1 MTTAAGPTDAEVEVR
16 TFVPSMAE
24 DLSKLFAS
32 DPSASGCWCM
42 WFITSVKEYHAAGAA
57 ANRQKFEALA
67 LESKEPLGLVAY
79 RRGQPIA
86 WCAVGP
92 KERFARAVRTP
103 TLKAASAGPA
113 EIAWFV
119 PCFFVRSDHRRTGVT
134 RALLKRAVELAF
146 EHGAELI
153 EGFPFSGNRPRASG
167 DRQVGT
173 EEVFASVGFAPVRRP
188 SESRVVM
195 QCRVRK
201 K

>member
-1 MTTAAGPTDAEVEVR
+1 MTTPPKPTEADIEVR

-24 DLSKLFAS
+24 DLSQLFAS

-57 ANRQKFEALA
+57 GNRQKFEALA
-67 LESKEPLGLVAY
+67 RTSEQPLGLVAY
-79 RRGQPIA
+79 RNGQPIG

-92 KERFARAVRTP
+92 KERYARAVRTP
-103 TLKAASAGPA
+103 TLRAAAADLA
-113 EIAWFV
+113 ENTWFV
-119 PCFFVRSDHRRTGVT
+119 PCFFVRGDDRRTGVT
-134 RALLKRAVELAF
+134 RALLKRAVELAA
-146 EHGAELI
+146 EHGAKLI

-173 EEVFASVGFAPVRRP
+173 EEVFARAGFSPVRRP

-195 QCRVRK
+195 QRRVSEK
-201 K
+201 

>member
-1 MTTAAGPTDAEVEVR
+1 
-16 TFVPSMAE
+16 MAE

-79 RRGQPIA
+79 RQGQPIA